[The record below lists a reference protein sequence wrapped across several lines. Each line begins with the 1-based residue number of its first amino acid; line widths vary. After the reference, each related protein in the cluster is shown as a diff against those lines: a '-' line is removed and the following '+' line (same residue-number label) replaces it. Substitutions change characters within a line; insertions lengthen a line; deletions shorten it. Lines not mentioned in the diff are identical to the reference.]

1 MIVFWKTKTYTN
13 IHYYYNKND
22 KKYADMHQ
30 LLTESA
36 VINIANN
43 SLEAG
48 KSHKIV

>member
-1 MIVFWKTKTYTN
+1 MMVFWKTKTYTN
-13 IHYYYNKND
+13 IHYYKKND